1 MSVSVSLGCSFVSS
15 LAFLD
20 CFLGFLWS
28 SPQALAL
35 SGIGFLSPEDR
46 PKPGCGERACVR
58 TRVCVCVCSCVC
70 LRLVIQPPRD
80 PSGRRQA
87 RIKMRRFRL
96 RFLSRPQTKAPQR
109 VRCPGVTRGRAAG
122 QAGLSLSP
130 SSVSFN
136 GGLFPLCSCS
146 LFYWPMGSY
155 QKPLLV
161 SPEDFLFQAPSYL
174 GVS

>member
-1 MSVSVSLGCSFVSS
+1 M
-15 LAFLD
+15 
-20 CFLGFLWS
+20 
-28 SPQALAL
+28 
-35 SGIGFLSPEDR
+35 
-46 PKPGCGERACVR
+46 R
-58 TRVCVCVCSCVC
+58 TRVCVCVCFCVC

-96 RFLSRPQTKAPQR
+96 RFLSRPQTEAPQR

-174 GVS
+174 GVELKRMNDTQRTATLDKGRLSANDPTANYLHYRLST